1 MGEKRKVKLFIATSL
16 DGYIA
21 TKNESI
27 QWLDD
32 IEGEGDNGYLRFYEE
47 IDTVIMG
54 NKTYQWLES
63 QNLSEFPYQSKDCY
77 VFSRKESGS
86 NENVIFVNDDVE
98 RFIQMLQNKEG
109 RDIWIVGGGELLSS
123 FIEKDLIDEYIIT
136 VAPII
141 LGEGIP
147 LFKEASSVINLSLIG
162 TQKFNQFI
170 ELHYERTIY
179 KKE

>member
-1 MGEKRKVKLFIATSL
+1 MGKKGKVKLFIATSL

-27 QWLDD
+27 QWLEN
-32 IEGEGDNGYLRFYEE
+32 IEGEGDNSYLSFYEE

-63 QNLSEFPYQSKDCY
+63 QNLSEFPYQGKDCY
-77 VFSRKESGS
+77 VFSRKETGS
-86 NENVIFVNDDVE
+86 DENVIFVNDDVE

-123 FIEKDLIDEYIIT
+123 FIEQDLIDEYIIT

-147 LFKEASSVINLSLIG
+147 LFKAGSSSISLSLIG

-170 ELHYERTIY
+170 ELHYERTLSE
-179 KKE
+179 KE

>member
-1 MGEKRKVKLFIATSL
+1 MDKKRKVKLFIATSL

-21 TKNESI
+21 TKDESL
-27 QWLDD
+27 QWLED

-63 QNLSEFPYQSKDCY
+63 QKVSEFPYKGKDCY
-77 VFSRKESGS
+77 VFSRKESGR

-98 RFIQMLQNKEG
+98 RFIQMLQKKEG
-109 RDIWIVGGGELLSS
+109 RDIWIVGGGELLTS
-123 FIEKDLIDEYIIT
+123 FIEQDLIDEYIIT
-136 VAPII
+136 IAPII

-147 LFKEASSVINLSLIG
+147 LFKEDSRTINLSLIG

-170 ELHYERTIY
+170 ELHYERTLTN
-179 KKE
+179 